1 MEIKSYLVPLGAH
14 FVIHVCFEIST
25 NKCANW
31 NSHLIKKHNTN
42 HSQRHDFGQF
52 IVKIA
57 PRNFGRMH
65 LPTGPTAV
73 YHHHHHHHLAALQ
86 NSPPN
91 PDWALNNN
99 NNNNNSINN
108 IKIGGGSGSNNSIL
122 DPPTSS
128 GTNSPPGSN
137 SSSSQDLWWTE
148 RLILEAQAEYP
159 GELGKCLPCKGQKNI
174 VLCWRTCNGSW
185 KCRRRFLPPLKVL
198 CVCVQFKS

>member
-1 MEIKSYLVPLGAH
+1 
-14 FVIHVCFEIST
+14 
-25 NKCANW
+25 
-31 NSHLIKKHNTN
+31 
-42 HSQRHDFGQF
+42 
-52 IVKIA
+52 
-57 PRNFGRMH
+57 MH

-86 NSPPN
+86 HSPPN
-91 PDWALNNN
+91 SDWNLN

-108 IKIGGGSGSNNSIL
+108 LKIGSGSGSSSSIL

-159 GELGKCLPCKGQKNI
+159 GELGKGPTSFVDRKWQRTRNEYKESGIFGTVMGAVWKLRQIVHCDTITLPI
-174 VLCWRTCNGSW
+174 FIFSFPASRLTYV
-185 KCRRRFLPPLKVL
+185 
-198 CVCVQFKS
+198 